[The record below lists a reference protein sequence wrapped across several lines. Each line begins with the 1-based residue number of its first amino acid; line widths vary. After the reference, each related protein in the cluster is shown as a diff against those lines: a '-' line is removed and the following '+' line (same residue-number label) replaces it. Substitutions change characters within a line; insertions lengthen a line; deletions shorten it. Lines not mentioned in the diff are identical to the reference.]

1 MKRRLSNYF
10 IAVFVG
16 FMITSFLVCPVWA
29 GKKDDTLNI
38 ATTKELENADRYFN
52 TAREGIIFARQVYD
66 NLLYRDPKTYEY
78 KPLLAKSFNW
88 VDDTTMAIELR
99 QGVKFH
105 NGAEMTADDVV
116 YTLNFAA
123 NPENKVLT
131 QRYSNWIK
139 EVVKEGPYNA
149 TMKHE

>member
-1 MKRRLSNYF
+1 M
-10 IAVFVG
+10 AVA
-16 FMITSFLVCPVWA
+16 FLCAPAWA
-29 GKKDDTLNI
+29 GKKNDTLNI

-52 TAREGIIFARQVYD
+52 TAREGIIFARHVYD

-88 VDDTTMAIELR
+88 VDNTTIAMELR

-105 NGAEMTADDVV
+105 NGSEMTADDVV

-123 NPENKVLT
+123 SPWL
-131 QRYSNWIK
+131 
-139 EVVKEGPYNA
+139 
-149 TMKHE
+149 